1 MTTSKNAHLT
11 IKLKKQLFRNS
22 FKLTLIDLTNISI
35 LIDNLIFILFI
46 VNNNVVF
53 NINVFV
59 VIEFVII
66 EMITSREIIIY
77 NDDRT
82 RCQLKK
88 IIDQFSIL

>member
-1 MTTSKNAHLT
+1 MTTSKNAYLT
-11 IKLKKQLFRNS
+11 IKFKKQLFKNS
-22 FKLTLIDLTNISI
+22 FKLTLIDLTNVSI
-35 LIDNLIFILFI
+35 LINDLIFILFI

-66 EMITSREIIIY
+66 EIITSREIIIY
-77 NDDRT
+77 DDDQI

-88 IIDQFSIL
+88 IIDQFFVL